1 MVSLILSIIFWCKPT
16 NKKLGIAA
24 LIMTIIGFIVDL
36 FLVGWLAVIDLA
48 MVAVNAI
55 VLYKHKDNYY

>member
-1 MVSLILSIIFWCKPT
+1 MVSLILSIIFWCKPN

-55 VLYKHKDNYY
+55 VLYKNKDNYY